1 MRLAGKIFLA
11 NSLVILVL
19 AGIAAW
25 SLNEVAKLS
34 IADATLPSS
43 GAEALRSAVSLR
55 EAIFV
60 AKRVD
65 MRSLVFG
72 DPEYAAISSVAA
84 ARIARELDQLAELLK
99 TEEQRSLL
107 AQAATDF
114 REYQAAA
121 ARTRELR
128 TRGDVKGAEQFLHSV
143 AEPIADK
150 AIDGLDRLVALSS
163 AALDESQKEAAA
175 ALERARAKVDELR
188 TRTWKAVTTAMLL
201 AVLAALMGTAF
212 IGSRLTRSLRRLSN
226 ATKAV
231 AEGAFHEPLAVDTK
245 DEVGALAN
253 SFNSMA
259 VRLREIDETK
269 EKFYATVSHELR
281 SPLNAM
287 QEAARL
293 IETKSPGP
301 LTAKQERLLG
311 IFQKGTERLLRLVN
325 EVLDLSR
332 TNAGMLPVA
341 HEWFGLDAAV
351 RQAVDELRPQAEQQ
365 GVKLRAELHTDSAR
379 MLGDKDRVMQV
390 VINLVGNA
398 LRFTPPGG
406 SVTVRLEDTGSEFQ
420 VQVEDT
426 GIGIPAALLPV
437 IFDRFRQA
445 HSGKGGTGLGLA
457 IVKALVE
464 AHGGHV
470 TVDSQEGKGSRFT
483 VSFPKEIEPGAARTP
498 EAVHA

>member
-1 MRLAGKIFLA
+1 MRLAGKIFVA

-25 SLNEVAKLS
+25 SLNEVGKLS

-72 DPEYAAISSVAA
+72 DPEYAAISSAAA
-84 ARIARELDQLAELLK
+84 ARIAQELDQLAALVK
-99 TEEQRSLL
+99 TEQQKSLL
-107 AQAATDF
+107 AQAAADF
-114 REYQAAA
+114 KDYQTAAA
-121 ARTRELR
+121 KTRELR
-128 TRGDVKGAEQFLHSV
+128 SRGDIKGAEKFLQDV
-143 AEPIADK
+143 AEPIANK
-150 AIDGLDRLVALSS
+150 AVDDLDRLVAVSS
-163 AALDESQKEAAA
+163 AALDESQKEAAR
-175 ALERARAKVDELR
+175 ALERARSEVDELR
-188 TRTWKAVTTAMLL
+188 TRTWKAVTTAMFL
-201 AVLAALMGTAF
+201 AVLAALASTAF
-212 IGSRLTRSLRRLSN
+212 IGNRVTRSLRRLSN
-226 ATKAV
+226 ATTAV
-231 AEGAFHEPLAVDTK
+231 AEGAFHQPLAVDTK
-245 DEVGALAN
+245 DEVGALAK
-253 SFNSMA
+253 SFNSMVA
-259 VRLREIDETK
+259 RLREIDQMK

-311 IFQKGTERLLRLVN
+311 IFQKGTQRLLRLVN

-341 HEWFGLDAAV
+341 REWFGLDAAI
-351 RQAVDELRPQAEQQ
+351 RQAVDELRLQAEQQ
-365 GVKLRAELHTDSAR
+365 GVKLSTELNTGSAR

-390 VINLVGNA
+390 IINLVGNA

-420 VQVEDT
+420 IRVEDT

-457 IVKALVE
+457 IVKSLVE
-464 AHGGHV
+464 AHSGQV
-470 TVDSQEGKGSRFT
+470 AVDSQEGKGSRFT
-483 VSFPKEIEPGAARTP
+483 VSFPKEIEPVVAATAD
-498 EAVHA
+498 AVKA